1 VRIVTPASVPTL
13 SDGVVTLRAHR
24 EEDVDGVLEQGV
36 DPASV
41 RWTRV
46 PVPYSRDD
54 AKRFVREV
62 MPGGWATD
70 QEWGF
75 AVEALDP
82 SGSPRFAGTVGL
94 RDEGAGRAEIAY
106 GAHPWAR
113 GTGHV
118 ERALRLLLAW
128 GFRSPAEGGRGLETV
143 VWWAEEGNW
152 ASRKIAWKVGFSC
165 DGTVRRWLDERDGLV
180 DGWVGTLSRD
190 DPQQPRH
197 PWLDVPRIH
206 GDGVVLR
213 LHRDEDAPRVREACT
228 DERTVYWLGT
238 LPHPYTRETAEQF
251 VRLRSHDMA
260 LGTALHWVI
269 ADPDDDRLLGAV
281 SLMGIGSHAGT
292 EVGYWAHPDARGRGV
307 MSEAVRLAVR
317 HAFVDVEDG
326 GLGLDKVRLVSAVD
340 NTASI
345 RVAEVNGFREVGVE
359 RAGTICRDG
368 RHDVVIFD
376 LLADDLRLD

>member
-1 VRIVTPASVPTL
+1 MTPASVPTL

-24 EEDVDGVLEQGV
+24 EEDVDAVLEQSL

-62 MPGGWATD
+62 MPGGWAAD

-75 AVEALDP
+75 AVEAVDP
-82 SGSPRFAGTVGL
+82 AGSARFAGTVSL
-94 RDEGAGRAEIAY
+94 RDAGAGRAEIAY

-180 DGWVGTLSRD
+180 DGWVGTLGRD
-190 DPQQPRH
+190 DLRQPRH
-197 PWLDVPRIH
+197 PWLEAPRIH
-206 GDGVVLR
+206 GDGVALR
-213 LHRDEDAPRVREACT
+213 LHRDEDVPRVVEACR
-228 DERTVYWLGT
+228 DERSAYWLGA
-238 LPHPYTRETAEQF
+238 LPAPYTEDHARQHLLNRTDQMA
-251 VRLRSHDMA
+251 RA
-260 LGTALHWVI
+260 LGVYWII
-269 ADPDDDRLLGAV
+269 ADPGTDELLGTV
-281 SLMGIGSHAGT
+281 SLMNIGSHAGA

-376 LLADDLRLD
+376 LLAEDLRLS